1 MEIFKFDR
9 YENENNRDFIYRS
22 LKESIIRATIKP
34 GEAISEPKL
43 QQIFNVS
50 RSPIREAISVLD
62 HEGLVEV
69 QPKKKTRVVLID
81 YQQIIESRF
90 LRCIAEKEVL
100 VNMCNTKDTKPLAD
114 KLDKILDEAESK
126 YKNNENFR
134 TVIFDYDNMFHS
146 AIFEYN
152 GFSFVWKILRLNNI
166 QYNRFLNLYLEEQ
179 LYGDFFIKDH
189 REVAQNIRNKE
200 VDKLVSYTQKNY
212 ERIEGYLKKLVLIRP
227 DYFTCT
233 QN

>member
-69 QPKKKTRVVLID
+69 QPKK
-81 YQQIIESRF
+81 
-90 LRCIAEKEVL
+90 
-100 VNMCNTKDTKPLAD
+100 
-114 KLDKILDEAESK
+114 
-126 YKNNENFR
+126 
-134 TVIFDYDNMFHS
+134 
-146 AIFEYN
+146 
-152 GFSFVWKILRLNNI
+152 
-166 QYNRFLNLYLEEQ
+166 
-179 LYGDFFIKDH
+179 
-189 REVAQNIRNKE
+189 
-200 VDKLVSYTQKNY
+200 
-212 ERIEGYLKKLVLIRP
+212 RP
-227 DYFTCT
+227 ELF
-233 QN
+233 